1 MEEGELEAGHLH
13 AGLRGWLPRV
23 LVLGPPVQQLHGD
36 AGTLLCSRLLI
47 PGNLAPASPRLAPA
61 SPRLAPPPLQLP
73 APTRL
78 TRAALAAC
86 LCAQVRRAAMHRVQL
101 WHFGGPE
108 AEAGWRGIDPLS
120 SPLQA
125 GTPLPTA
132 FVRHERFPQTF
143 FPEFPTW
150 SRKGFLTLTLNPNA
164 NRSNP
169 NPDPN
174 PDPDPDPDPNP
185 DPNPNPNPDPTPTP
199 NPNPDPNPNP
209 NQVPQGV
216 PAHALAARRGDVRP
230 GAPRLDRVAHLQH
243 AAAGGEA
250 DEPLELR

>member
-13 AGLRGWLPRV
+13 AGLPSRLPRF

-36 AGTLLCSRLLI
+36 AGTLLCARLLI
-47 PGNLAPASPRLAPA
+47 PGNLAPASPRPAPASPRLAPA
-61 SPRLAPPPLQLP
+61 SPRPASSRLAPPPLQLP
-73 APTRL
+73 APTRP
-78 TRAALAAC
+78 TRAALAAR

-150 SRKGFLTLTLNPNA
+150 SRKGL
-164 NRSNP
+164 
-169 NPDPN
+169 
-174 PDPDPDPDPNP
+174 
-185 DPNPNPNPDPTPTP
+185 
-199 NPNPDPNPNP
+199 
-209 NQVPQGV
+209 
-216 PAHALAARRGDVRP
+216 
-230 GAPRLDRVAHLQH
+230 
-243 AAAGGEA
+243 
-250 DEPLELR
+250 